1 MTEAPSGLSWGIL
14 GAARIATR
22 RLIPAIPRAGGVVQ
36 AIASREAERAEDVAR
51 VAGAVRAY
59 GSYEALL
66 EDCRVEAIYVPLP
79 NHLHVPWS
87 IRALEAG
94 KHVLVEKPVG
104 QDADEARALQAVAAN
119 HPGLI
124 AMEAFMYRFHPRWQA
139 LHRMVADGDLG
150 DVTAVHTHFSYHNVD
165 PANVRNM
172 PGIGGGG
179 LLDIG
184 CYGVSVARWLF
195 GAEPSVEEARVEMDP
210 AFGVDRLAT
219 ARLRFAGGE
228 ATLLAATQ
236 QEYRQ
241 DVKVICTDG
250 SVSVPMPF
258 NPTDGEPCR
267 LEVRQGGTTTALEF
281 PPTDQYAE
289 MVAAFQSA
297 ARGGGPA
304 PLPLADAVANMTVLD
319 AIRAAAA

>member
-1 MTEAPSGLSWGIL
+1 MSGDRTGLRWGIL
-14 GAARIATR
+14 GAARIAR
-22 RLIPAIPRAGGVVQ
+22 RRVIPAIPRAGEVVQ
-36 AIASREAERAEDVAR
+36 AIASRDPVRADEVAR
-51 VAGAVRAY
+51 EGGALRAH

-66 EDCRVEAIYVPLP
+66 EDPEVEAIYIPLP

-104 QDADEARALQAVAAN
+104 LDAHEARALEAVATD

-150 DVTAVHTHFSYHNVD
+150 EVTAVHTHFSYHNVD

-210 AFGVDRLAT
+210 AFGVDRHAT
-219 ARLRFAGGE
+219 ARLRFARGE
-228 ATLLAATQ
+228 ATVLAATQ

-241 DVKVICTDG
+241 DVTVTCTAG
-250 SVSVPMPF
+250 SVVVPMPF
-258 NPTDGEPCR
+258 NPPDGEPCR
-267 LEVRQGGTTTALEF
+267 LEVRQGGTTTELEF
-281 PPTDQYAE
+281 PPADQYAE

-297 ARGGGPA
+297 IRAGGPA
-304 PLPLADAVANMTVLD
+304 PLPLADAVANMAVLD